1 MTAILY
7 TGRTFT
13 THPKQSWASLMYP
26 ESPKVCSGN
35 EIAVQ
40 QGSRVLSFEEL
51 DNYAIRFAEWLIA
64 QGLTQ
69 GDRIVVHM
77 PMCLELA
84 VIECAIHKVGMQMVG
99 ITPVAAPEEVSRIVE
114 SCTARAFIASSTLCS
129 YSTKT
134 RGFGSI
140 MAFASVGASV
150 SGYAEYSELVAKDTS
165 RSASMQ
171 HVTLREPTRLTI
183 LTIPT
188 VDKTGKPATAI
199 NLAHLRSRIA
209 LVGPFNHIL
218 PGVMQS
224 YLDSGSSLILFD
236 NPEVPEFG
244 RAIAAKDVTH
254 VLLAADTVF
263 RLINSSEDTKLEQLK
278 VVVTDDLSAARVQDN
293 TCHVNGTSD
302 ERDCAAAET
311 VLLAHPAV
319 METCVI
325 KVPDEGNEESLK
337 AVVALRPGARASAAE
352 LIAHCRAGL
361 PCSQCPASVSFVA
374 ELPKNAS
381 GHPARKLLR
390 EQYLQAY
397 RLPY

>member
-1 MTAILY
+1 
-7 TGRTFT
+7 
-13 THPKQSWASLMYP
+13 MYP
-26 ESPKVCSGN
+26 ELAKVRSGN

-51 DNYAIRFAEWLIA
+51 DTCSTRFAEWLV
-64 QGLTQ
+64 GHGFNQ
-69 GDRIVVHM
+69 GDWVAVQM

-84 VIECAIHKVGMQMVG
+84 VIEYAVHKAGLQMMAIC
-99 ITPVAAPEEVSRIVE
+99 PYAPQEEVGRIVE
-114 SCTARAFIASSTLCS
+114 SCLARAFIGSSTFCS
-129 YSTKT
+129 YSTRT

-140 MAFASVGASV
+140 KAFVSVGAPV
-150 SGYAEYSELVAKDTS
+150 SGYAEYSELLAKETS
-165 RSASMQ
+165 RSSLQ
-171 HVTLREPTRLTI
+171 HVTLRAPALPTAE
-183 LTIPT
+183 
-188 VDKTGKPATAI
+188 KTGKTTTAT
-199 NLAHLRSRIA
+199 NSAHMRSRIA
-209 LVGPFNHIL
+209 LVGPFKHVVPL
-218 PGVMQS
+218 TMQP

-236 NPEVPEFG
+236 NLEVPEFG
-244 RAIAAKDVTH
+244 RAIAAKDITH

-263 RLINSSEDTKLEQLK
+263 RLINSNADKKLEQLK
-278 VVVTDDLSAARVQDN
+278 VVVTDDLPGDHNQDN

-311 VLLAHPAV
+311 VLLAYPAV
-319 METCVI
+319 MEACVI
-325 KVPDEGNEESLK
+325 KVPDESKEERLK

-352 LIAHCRAGL
+352 LIAHCLAGL
-361 PCSQCPASVSFVA
+361 PYNQCPASVSFVA